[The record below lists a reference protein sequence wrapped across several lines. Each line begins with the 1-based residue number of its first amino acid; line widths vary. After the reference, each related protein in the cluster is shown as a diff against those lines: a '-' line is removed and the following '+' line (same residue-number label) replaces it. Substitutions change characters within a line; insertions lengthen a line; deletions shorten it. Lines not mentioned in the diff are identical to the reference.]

1 MKQPLIELTRH
12 VLDRSLLWTHEELPF
27 SAALEEGHPRVL
39 VIAGENAAGKSLLA
53 QCLAS
58 WARQQKMSPISV
70 SIRERTGAGT
80 FELAGMR
87 RMMMF
92 GDESEQSTGATS
104 ARVIGTAFRTL
115 ESRAQENVS
124 GLLVLDEPELGLS
137 DGYAGAMGT
146 YLASQC
152 LAMPDLACG
161 VAIVTHNR
169 ALVRALGVGLNQ
181 QPTFVKTGEA
191 ASFEEWLK
199 GEQARSVEELLALPE
214 VDRTQRRKVGAILEQ
229 LRAGVR

>member
-12 VLDRSLLWTHEELPF
+12 VLDQSLLWTHKELRF
-27 SAALEEGHPRVL
+27 SAALEEGHPCVL
-39 VIAGENAAGKSLLA
+39 AIAGESPAGKSLLA
-53 QCLAS
+53 QCLVS
-58 WARQQKMSPISV
+58 WAHQQMISPISV
-70 SIRERTGAGT
+70 SIKRTGAGT

-92 GDESEQSTGATS
+92 GDQSEQSTGATS

-124 GLLVLDEPELGLS
+124 GLLMLDEPELGLS
-137 DGYAGAMGT
+137 DGYAGAMDT
-146 YLASQC
+146 YLATQC
-152 LAMPDLACG
+152 PAIPDLACG

-181 QPTFVKTGEA
+181 QPTFVRTGEA
-191 ASFEEWLK
+191 ASFEEW
-199 GEQARSVEELLALPE
+199 RP
-214 VDRTQRRKVGAILEQ
+214 
-229 LRAGVR
+229 AGVVCSRVHE